1 MMMRPPLLRAA
12 TLLLLLLLTRP
23 ITSVQAQSMAEPVSR
38 VDLSAINEDAPF
50 FTRTDLHANISIP
63 SGFQLG
69 GRVQP
74 WRHWSFEGS
83 VGTIIAAVTFNFG
96 INYHRGDYPNLT
108 AEYMHPTWGLL
119 ATYFRSA
126 GINWYG
132 LTANY
137 GLLQLGLSGV
147 HATLRA
153 GATLLMKAEPNT
165 SVLLYPLPSID
176 LGIAWAFPSR

>member
-1 MMMRPPLLRAA
+1 MVNIRSKQNSMMMRPPLLRAA

-63 SGFQLG
+63 SGFQL
-69 GRVQP
+69 
-74 WRHWSFEGS
+74 EGS